1 MDDRR
6 LITSLIRALAR
17 AAGWTPAYASLVTSG
32 SGATLDRLDR
42 GGDITT
48 RRARRIIQ
56 AASDRWPDGHPWPP
70 GIARPEP
77 TPGSP
82 AGSALPD
89 ASPAAVLAA
98 VRECLARESALLDD
112 PDFDLGAVQAAQAE
126 MARAALTLGPDGR
139 IASPR
144 ALCEAMKVPRHAY
157 DGVVRRLAAG
167 LPPPRRGAAR
177 TVWMCLRQAGDV
189 RAAGSAA

>member
-1 MDDRR
+1 MSHVVALIEALASASDRSPHTVGRWLSGDGALYRR
-6 LITSLIRALAR
+6 LTDD
-17 AAGWTPAYASLVTSG
+17 PPH
-32 SGATLDRLDR
+32 
-42 GGDITT
+42 DITT
-48 RRARRIIQ
+48 RRAQRIIQ

-82 AGSALPD
+82 AAAGLRD

-112 PDFDLGAVQAAQAE
+112 PDFDLNAVQAAQAE

-144 ALCEAMKVPRHAY
+144 ALCEAVKVPRHAY